1 MKIKDLLHWTKD
13 EDAWIILSKTGF
25 ASLHPSIMI
34 YIGEISLPWK
44 AFYGHVAEILE
55 TFGKSNILYIAD
67 EETVSLV
74 SSNKE
79 WNTED
84 AYETFRGGYKSFNP
98 VTNSKEKFP
107 NERTI
112 SRKDFLGK
120 TTHMKIGS
128 TAFSRGFVEE
138 GTWRPAHKGTDQ
150 FDGWV
155 YDVRV
160 PYEILRDYPEIKE
173 VTVSEILGGP
183 VCITVGPVQ
192 VRISREEINHV
203 GSIE

>member
-13 EDAWIILSKTGF
+13 EDAWILLSKTGY
-25 ASLHPSIMI
+25 ASLHPSIFI
-34 YIGEISLPWK
+34 FIGELSQCH
-44 AFYGHVAEILE
+44 AFKGHIAEILE
-55 TFGKSNILYIAD
+55 TFGKGNILYMAS
-67 EETVSLV
+67 EEDVTLA

-79 WNTED
+79 WTTPD
-84 AYETFRGGYKSFNP
+84 QR
-98 VTNSKEKFP
+98 KEFLEEHPNFTTQLKVH

-112 SRKDFLGK
+112 SREDFLGK

-138 GTWRPAHKGTDQ
+138 GAWRPAYKGTDQ
-150 FDGWV
+150 FEGWV

-173 VTVSEILGGP
+173 VQVCEITGGP
-183 VCITVGPVQ
+183 IHITAGPVK
-192 VRISREEINHV
+192 VRISREELDNV